1 MIAIPALVPAMSD
14 PHPPSPDETSVEP
27 AAVRAGPEEQL
38 KTWESTELL
47 GEEAEAV
54 ILHRG
59 QRYRLRCTKQGKL
72 ILYK

>member
-1 MIAIPALVPAMSD
+1 MTEPPISDKPEAAPSLPAS
-14 PHPPSPDETSVEP
+14 SPLDE
-27 AAVRAGPEEQL
+27 GL
-38 KTWESTELL
+38 KVWDSAELL
-47 GEEAEAV
+47 GDAVEAV